1 MPLDLT
7 SKSRPPS
14 QSHTYTLL
22 NRMNEPKT
30 HWSDEINAYHFTRTA
45 FGRSGQDIGRIATDQ
60 IALFEWWDQG
70 NHLRTSPGRR
80 PPLQRRRQRR
90 AREVPRRRTKTP
102 CGSPYRRSPMET
114 YGSFR
119 SDLNPPGRV
128 LSVTAESER
137 GCLKGAGGVGG
148 FTVSTHLHGGLTASA
163 CLPDGWVQ

>member
-14 QSHTYTLL
+14 HIYTLL

-80 PPLQRRRQRR
+80 PPLRRRRQRR

-102 CGSPYRRSPMET
+102 CGSPYRR
-114 YGSFR
+114 
-119 SDLNPPGRV
+119 
-128 LSVTAESER
+128 AA
-137 GCLKGAGGVGG
+137 K
-148 FTVSTHLHGGLTASA
+148 
-163 CLPDGWVQ
+163 PDGNLWKLPIRSEPPRSCSIGHCGERAGLLKRSRGSGLVYGFHSPAWWAHRKCLSP

>member
-1 MPLDLT
+1 MLTKGNTIRTDYPNYCTKIHNRRIHAYGDNWSTEHHIYMPLDLT

-80 PPLQRRRQRR
+80 PPLRRRRQRR

-102 CGSPYRRSPMET
+102 CGSPYRRRPMET

-119 SDLNPPGRV
+119 SDLNP
-128 LSVTAESER
+128 
-137 GCLKGAGGVGG
+137 
-148 FTVSTHLHGGLTASA
+148 
-163 CLPDGWVQ
+163 